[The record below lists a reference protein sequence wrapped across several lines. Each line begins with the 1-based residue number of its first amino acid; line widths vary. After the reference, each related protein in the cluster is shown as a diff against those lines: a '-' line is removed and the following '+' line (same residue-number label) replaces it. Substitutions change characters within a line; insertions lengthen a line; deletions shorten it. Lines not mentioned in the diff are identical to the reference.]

1 MKKWNFEID
10 VDNALR
16 QCFNIIGGYF
26 SIETDDMVELIK
38 ITSIYFK
45 NLFTKSRPYKK
56 HIVTLFSGF
65 SLNRMLCEII
75 FKTIAVLKIG

>member
-45 NLFTKSRPYKK
+45 NLFTKSNYVK
-56 HIVTLFSGF
+56 
-65 SLNRMLCEII
+65 
-75 FKTIAVLKIG
+75 

>member
-45 NLFTKSRPYKK
+45 NLFTKGSSAKNC
-56 HIVTLFSGF
+56 IVTIFS
-65 SLNRMLCEII
+65 R
-75 FKTIAVLKIG
+75 FK

>member
-16 QCFNIIGGYF
+16 QYFNIIGGYF

-45 NLFTKSRPYKK
+45 NLFTKSNYVK
-56 HIVTLFSGF
+56 
-65 SLNRMLCEII
+65 
-75 FKTIAVLKIG
+75 